1 MKSNMLTFDTE
12 KYNFR
17 KLLLDSINQLD
28 DKNLIEDLDK
38 IHLKYGYDDIP
49 KIEKK
54 VYDLFKSNIF
64 ITKYSA
70 LCEDLID
77 RLNLVRTSY
86 QKIPSIRI
94 HMPGIKSVNFHTDN
108 WYGHGDK
115 IKNFWL
121 PVVDVKKLCFWQLSM
136 KKKMKV

>member
-54 VYDLFKSNIF
+54 FMIS
-64 ITKYSA
+64 
-70 LCEDLID
+70 
-77 RLNLVRTSY
+77 LNLIYLSQNIVRFV
-86 QKIPSIRI
+86 KI
-94 HMPGIKSVNFHTDN
+94 
-108 WYGHGDK
+108 
-115 IKNFWL
+115 
-121 PVVDVKKLCFWQLSM
+121 
-136 KKKMKV
+136 